1 MERTI
6 DWNRVSVF
14 VKVVEDGGFTAAA
27 RSLRLP
33 KSSVSRSVALLEKEL
48 GARLLQR
55 STRKVELT
63 DAGRTFY
70 DQAARAMTGVE
81 EAALAVAELQ
91 QSPTGLIRFTAPLDA
106 GIALLAPILAEFLGL
121 HPGVQ
126 VEAIVTNRVVDLVGE
141 GVDFALRV
149 AELNDSSLVARRLR
163 RIDTGV
169 VASTAYLARRG
180 TPKKVS
186 ELANHDCVLFRP
198 ERGRARWTLSCP
210 DSEASVEVTG
220 VVGADDYTFLR
231 RAVQVGLGIGL
242 LPLFVIDDLIASGEV
257 VRLFPTFKTQHG
269 HFHLVYPSAHYLPR
283 RSVVFRDFIL
293 ERLGEPAASQK
304 TSAPPK
310 K

>member
-6 DWNRVSVF
+6 DWNRVGVF

-27 RSLRLP
+27 RALRLP

-70 DQAARAMTGVE
+70 DRAARALAGVE
-81 EAALAVAELQ
+81 EAASAVAELQ
-91 QSPTGLIRFTAPLDA
+91 TSPTGLIRFTAPLDA
-106 GIALLAPILAEFLGL
+106 GIALLAPVLAEFLARY
-121 HPGVQ
+121 PGVQ

-149 AELNDSSLVARRLR
+149 AELRDSSLVARRLC

-169 VASTAYLARRG
+169 VASSAYLARRG
-180 TPKKVS
+180 TPAKVS
-186 ELANHDCVLFRP
+186 ELADHDCVLFRP
-198 ERGRARWTLSCP
+198 DRGRARWTLACP
-210 DSEASVEVTG
+210 ENEVSVEVKG
-220 VVGADDYTFLR
+220 VLGADDYTFLR
-231 RAVQVGLGIGL
+231 RAVQAGLGIGL
-242 LPLFVIDDLIASGEV
+242 MPLFVIHDLIASGEV

-269 HFHLVYPSAHYLPR
+269 YFHLVYPSAHYLPQ
-283 RSVVFRDFIL
+283 RSIVFRDFLL
-293 ERLGEPAASQK
+293 EKLGSRGGE
-304 TSAPPK
+304 
-310 K
+310 